1 MSSEAEIRPIETGT
15 EQLLCRVEARVGVLT
30 LNRPEARNALSVELK
45 EALLSAATELG
56 RDPGVGCLLLTGA
69 GGAFC
74 AGGDLSELPSGDRA
88 AATTPETIRQWLHDS
103 IQAVGLALSALD
115 IPTIAAVNGTA
126 AGAGMDIASA
136 CDLRIGSPGTRFLIA
151 YTRVGL
157 FPGGGG
163 TWLLP
168 RIAGVSKALE
178 LIYTNEAV
186 GADEALDLSLLNQL
200 ADSDETLLSKTN
212 EIATR
217 IAQGPPIAL
226 RLAKLNVYSGLN
238 TDFRA
243 ALDMVAAAETI
254 TLTSEDHREGVAAMR
269 ERQDP
274 EFRGA

>member
-1 MSSEAEIRPIETGT
+1 MASEALAAIAEIRTAGT
-15 EQLLCRVEARVGVLT
+15 ARVLVI
-30 LNRPEARNALSVELK
+30 
-45 EALLSAATELG
+45 
-56 RDPGVGCLLLTGA
+56 TGE
-69 GGAFC
+69 GEAFC

-115 IPTIAAVNGTA
+115 IPTVAAVNGTA

-243 ALDMVAAAETI
+243 ALDMAAAAETI